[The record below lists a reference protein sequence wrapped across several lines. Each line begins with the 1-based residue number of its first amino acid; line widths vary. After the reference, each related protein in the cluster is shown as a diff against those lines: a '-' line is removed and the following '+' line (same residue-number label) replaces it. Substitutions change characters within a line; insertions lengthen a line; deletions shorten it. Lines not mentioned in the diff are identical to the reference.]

1 MSKASMN
8 TAVSGSIMMKPIR
21 TGGMVAKRAP
31 RMGMKSSRKHKTP
44 KRNQPGMSNP
54 TGERMRVI
62 TMAWP
67 PLQVTLE
74 TT

>member
-1 MSKASMN
+1 
-8 TAVSGSIMMKPIR
+8 MMKPMS

-31 RMGMKSSRKHKTP
+31 KMGMKSSKKHKTP
-44 KRNQPGMSNP
+44 NKNQPGMLNP
-54 TGERMRVI
+54 IGERMRVI

-67 PLQVTLE
+67 PLQVTLD